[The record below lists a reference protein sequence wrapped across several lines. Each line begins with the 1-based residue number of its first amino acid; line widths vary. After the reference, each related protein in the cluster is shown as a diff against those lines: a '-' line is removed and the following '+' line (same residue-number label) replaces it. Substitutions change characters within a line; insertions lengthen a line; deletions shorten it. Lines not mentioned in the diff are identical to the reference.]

1 MMTIVMSMKAIT
13 LIDIASGDLL
23 MKALPTV
30 LADRVTTRFRSVR
43 ESRATQRPMDRLLK

>member
-1 MMTIVMSMKAIT
+1 MMAIVMSMKAIT
-13 LIDIASGDLL
+13 LINKASGDLL
-23 MKALPTV
+23 KALPTV